1 MNVNFANEIS
11 TTFAFVLSTHMCTHS
26 DGPSFSLTPCQGL
39 PTHAFHSPKNIPSP
53 IGKSEKSFSLSRMFE
68 PERRKKKRKMLY
80 ARWKI
85 LLNISEVVCVW
96 HFPHTF
102 RGVKSNMMYK
112 FTKRNSFKYTQL
124 GYRFSHTLFRLLLV
138 HV

>member
-1 MNVNFANEIS
+1 MLTLLMKFQQ
-11 TTFAFVLSTHMCTHS
+11 LSLSSSRHTCVH
-26 DGPSFSLTPCQGL
+26 TPMDHL
-39 PTHAFHSPKNIPSP
+39 FHSHPAKVSPPTLFILQRTFRVPLENLKNL
-53 IGKSEKSFSLSRMFE
+53 SLSLGCLSQKE
-68 PERRKKKRKMLY
+68 GKKKRKMLY